1 MYIYIIIHA
10 NVYILMHIYIF
21 IYICIC
27 YLEPVCVIH
36 FNDLSFFK
44 VKSSSFCLLELLVAA
59 SGIFLFSYF
68 IFKELDRWQQQ
79 WIHLNHSNFLLLDRC
94 KTSSQ
99 RFLSIFHRFIRT
111 HTPRSRRS
119 RPLLAVSVD
128 RSFTTVW
135 RNRLLCQE
143 SQFESMFVF
152 EWYIFASTAT

>member
-1 MYIYIIIHA
+1 M
-10 NVYILMHIYIF
+10 LIYIF
-21 IYICIC
+21 IYICIY
-27 YLEPVCVIH
+27 YLEPVCVIN

-44 VKSSSFCLLELLVAA
+44 VKSSCLLKLLVAA
-59 SGIFLFSYF
+59 SCIILFSYF
-68 IFKELDRWQQQ
+68 IFKELDRWQRQ
-79 WIHLNHSNFLLLDRC
+79 WIHWNHLVSVHLLDRC

-119 RPLLAVSVD
+119 RPLLALSVD

-135 RNRLLCQE
+135 RNRVLCQE